1 MGYEV
6 SDVLIFY
13 GIVFAVLIIW
23 LFRRKGSSTSGTRDA
38 GPEGGTPAEPASPV
52 TADPGR
58 EAPPAY
64 QPVETPFHA
73 RAGEPVTGLFVVV
86 TAPDPQTQIMAMSL
100 SSQAK
105 LKGKTVRILLCGPAG
120 DLALIG
126 GKEVILKPLDKSPQ
140 MLLKALIDGGV
151 RAEVCPFY
159 LANRG
164 GSPADLIAGVTQ
176 AAPPEVADGLL
187 EPGVKLFTF

>member
-13 GIVFAVLIIW
+13 GILFAVLLIW
-23 LFRRKGSSTSGTRDA
+23 LYRRNGSSPNGTRDA
-38 GPEGGTPAEPASPV
+38 GPEGGTPAEPSPPASV
-52 TADPGR
+52 DPGR
-58 EAPPAY
+58 EAPPAP
-64 QPVETPFHA
+64 QPVEAPLGV

-86 TAPDPQTQIMAMSL
+86 TTPDPQTQLMAMSL
-100 SSQAK
+100 STQAK
-105 LKGKTVRILLCGPAG
+105 LKGKTIRILLCGPAG
-120 DLALIG
+120 DLALMG
-126 GKEVILKPLDKSPQ
+126 SKEVILKPLDKSPQ

-176 AAPPEVADGLL
+176 AAPAEVADGLI
-187 EPGVKLFTF
+187 EPGIKLFTF